1 MTTFP
6 HYPKSTF
13 SLNVNFYPRLL
24 LCFLIAWIAYLV
36 FPFFIAE
43 PDGLH
48 FTRQTDSLSFV
59 YGYLVHDLNLFA
71 PSTLNLSSSG
81 GKAACEFPILY
92 WIAALISKTGLSP
105 TITLKTIHL
114 SISLIGVAY
123 LFSTFRLLLQN
134 VWLAFGGSAIVVS
147 STIWLYYMSST
158 LPDAPAIGLSFIG
171 IFYSLKTLLDTNDKY
186 LKKALIFL
194 AFASLI
200 KITYAIFL
208 IALPITLVL
217 SRKYSFSKITLWT
230 ILSVTPTV
238 LWALYSNYYNA
249 INNSNYFLTTWVPIW
264 TLSAQEI
271 YVVFDYLSRYW
282 RSNFYY
288 QTTQHVFVI
297 ACVMLGF
304 SFRKLNRPLLNYTL
318 ITLLGG
324 LFYMLL
330 FFDKFKDHDYYLI
343 VFIPSFSLVFLSF
356 LSLLENLF
364 TKAIWKWTA
373 IITILTLA
381 VLSNNYAHYKLSQ
394 RFNPYSDRYS
404 MVHDR
409 LIEFD
414 KTSFS
419 SIKNHENKV
428 LVIGDHTMNGSL
440 VFLGMEGVTIPGSKL
455 NTLELQSVLQK
466 ENIKKAIV
474 IDSLFIPEWLFD
486 DEWNFEVIDSATR

>member
-1 MTTFP
+1 MTTLQ
-6 HYPKSTF
+6 HYLKSTS

-24 LCFLIAWIAYLV
+24 LCFLIACIAYLV
-36 FPFFIAE
+36 FPFFVAE
-43 PDGLH
+43 PAGLH

-59 YGYLVHDLNLFA
+59 YGYLIHDLNLFA
-71 PSTLNLSSSG
+71 PSTLNLSSTG

-105 TITLKTIHL
+105 TNTLKTIHL
-114 SISLIGVAY
+114 SISLIGVVY
-123 LFSTFRLLLQN
+123 LFSTFRLLLHN
-134 VWLAFGGSAIVVS
+134 VWLAFGGSALVVS
-147 STIWLYYMSST
+147 STIWLYYASSS

-171 IFYSLKTLLDTNDKY
+171 IFYSVKTLLDTNDKY

-208 IALPITLVL
+208 IALPMTFVL

-271 YVVFDYLSRYW
+271 YLVFDYLSRYW

-288 QTTQHVFVI
+288 QTTQHVFVF

-318 ITLLGG
+318 ITLMGG

-330 FFDKFKDHDYYLI
+330 FFDKFKDHDYYLL
-343 VFIPSFSLVFLSF
+343 VFIPSFSLLFLSF
-356 LSLLENLF
+356 LSLLEKLF
-364 TKAIWKWTA
+364 TKAMWKWTA
-373 IITILTLA
+373 IIAILTLA

-394 RFNPYSDRYS
+394 RFNHDSDRYS
-404 MVHDR
+404 VVHDR
-409 LIEFD
+409 LIGFD

-440 VFLGMEGVTIPGSKL
+440 ALLGLEGITIPGSKL
-455 NTLELQSVLQK
+455 NSVELKKILYQEK
-466 ENIKKAIV
+466 ITKAIV
-474 IDSLFIPEWLFD
+474 LDSLYIPEGLFNEGPD
-486 DEWNFEVIDSATR
+486 FEIIHVVPG